1 MATLL
6 DGGKGPFELQSMP
19 FKIYRPDAGEIDPK
33 YSLDSRFLYKN
44 LEKFFSPGPVS
55 AIFNTKSSQLLPVS
69 VDGIDAKTGFKFK
82 VEEPPKNGLNAFI
95 SDPCIFVSG
104 LEIGKLQF
112 AMQGLRLLDN
122 GLIAC
127 DIPKAV
133 NLIQRREDF
142 RVPAPPDRAFKA
154 LIYFTVGKEMIA
166 DIIDISDKGIQFDL
180 RLGATELEIGT
191 IWTNCTLERLQARTA
206 KFDLII
212 RNVRPSLLEE
222 SRIRVGCEL
231 HQPTRL
237 NLNEFAS
244 TRTAINSSRV
254 NHRINYWYQ
263 DASWC

>member
-1 MATLL
+1 M
-6 DGGKGPFELQSMP
+6 S
-19 FKIYRPDAGEIDPK
+19 FKIYRPDAGDIDPK
-33 YSLDSRFLYKN
+33 YSLDNRFLFKN

-55 AIFNTKSSQLLPVS
+55 AIFNSKSSQLLPVS
-69 VDGIDAKTGFKFK
+69 VDGIDAKKGFKFK
-82 VEEPPKNGLNAFI
+82 VEEPPKNGVHAFI

-104 LEIGKLQF
+104 LDLGKLQF
-112 AMQGLRLLDN
+112 PMQGLRSLDN
-122 GLIAC
+122 GLLAC
-127 DIPKAV
+127 DIPKVA
-133 NLIQRREDF
+133 NLIQRRDDF

-154 LIYFTVGKEMIA
+154 LIYFSVGKEMIA

-180 RLGATELEIGT
+180 RLGATDLEVGT

-212 RNVRPSLLEE
+212 RNTRPSLVEE

-231 HQPTRL
+231 YQPTRL

-244 TRTAINSSRV
+244 TRTAIQSSRV
-254 NHRINYWYQ
+254 NRRINYWYQ

>member
-1 MATLL
+1 
-6 DGGKGPFELQSMP
+6 MP
-19 FKIYRPDAGEIDPK
+19 FKIYRPDAGDIDPK
-33 YSLDSRFLYKN
+33 YALDSRFLFKN

-69 VDGIDAKTGFKFK
+69 VDGIDAQTGFKFK
-82 VEEPPKNGLNAFI
+82 VEELPMNGVHAFI

-104 LEIGKLQF
+104 LELGKLQF
-112 AMQGLRLLDN
+112 PMQGLRSLDN
-122 GLIAC
+122 ELLAC
-127 DIPKAV
+127 DIPKAA

-142 RVPAPPDRAFKA
+142 RVSAPPDRAFKA
-154 LIYFTVGKEMIA
+154 LIYFTIGKEMIA
-166 DIIDISDKGIQFDL
+166 DIIDISNKGIQFDL
-180 RLGATELEIGT
+180 RLGATELEVGT

-212 RNVRPSLLEE
+212 RNVRPSLLED

-231 HQPTRL
+231 HLPTRL

-244 TRTAINSSRV
+244 TRTAIQSSRV

-263 DASWC
+263 EASWC

>member
-1 MATLL
+1 MRSVSII
-6 DGGKGPFELQSMP
+6 F
-19 FKIYRPDAGEIDPK
+19 FK
-33 YSLDSRFLYKN
+33 LC
-44 LEKFFSPGPVS
+44 
-55 AIFNTKSSQLLPVS
+55 
-69 VDGIDAKTGFKFK
+69 FKFK
-82 VEEPPKNGLNAFI
+82 VEETPKNGVHEFI

-104 LEIGKLQF
+104 LELGKLQF
-112 AMQGLRLLDN
+112 PMQGLRSLDN
-122 GLIAC
+122 GLLAC
-127 DIPKAV
+127 DVPKAAD
-133 NLIQRREDF
+133 LIQRREDF
-142 RVPAPPDRAFKA
+142 RTPAPPDRAFKA

-180 RLGATELEIGT
+180 RLGATELEVGT

-222 SRIRVGCEL
+222 SRVRVGCEL
-231 HQPTRL
+231 YQPTRL

-244 TRTAINSSRV
+244 TRSAIQSSRV

>member
-1 MATLL
+1 
-6 DGGKGPFELQSMP
+6 MP
-19 FKIYRPDAGEIDPK
+19 FKIYRPDAGDIDPK

-55 AIFNTKSSQLLPVS
+55 AIFNTKSSQLLPVG
-69 VDGIDAKTGFKFK
+69 VDAIDAQAGFKFK
-82 VEEPPKNGLNAFI
+82 VEEPPKNGVHAFI
-95 SDPCIFVSG
+95 SAPCIFVAG
-104 LEIGKLQF
+104 LELGKLQF
-112 AMQGLRLLDN
+112 PMQGLRQLDN
-122 GLIAC
+122 GLLAC

-133 NLIQRREDF
+133 DLIQRREDF
-142 RVPAPPDRAFKA
+142 RVSAPPDRAFKA

-180 RLGATELEIGT
+180 RLGATELEVGT
-191 IWTNCTLERLQARTA
+191 IWSNCSLERLQARTA

-231 HQPTRL
+231 YLPTRL

-244 TRTAINSSRV
+244 TRTAIQNSRV
-254 NHRINYWYQ
+254 NHRVNYWYQ